1 MGIYKTITKTFML
14 QFHKKIVTHACK
26 LAFQLRLTDVRLSL
40 LQKEKQQYKQEQV
53 QSKSE
58 SEMWHRFVQLFIY
71 DSAM

>member
-14 QFHKKIVTHACK
+14 QFHKKILTHACK
-26 LAFQLRLTDVRLSL
+26 LAFQLRLTDRLSL

-58 SEMWHRFVQLFIY
+58 SEMWHGFVQLFTY